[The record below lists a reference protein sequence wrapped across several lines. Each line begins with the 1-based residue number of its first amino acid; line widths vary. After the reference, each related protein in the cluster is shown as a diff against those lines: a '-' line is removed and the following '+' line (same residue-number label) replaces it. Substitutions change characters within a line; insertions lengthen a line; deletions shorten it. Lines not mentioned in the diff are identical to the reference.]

1 MSKQKSFSQGSNP
14 PLVKEQSVL
23 LLIVIMSNFILILRS
38 ENVPLTFVD
47 SLDNLDVY
55 VEKPN
60 KLH

>member
-1 MSKQKSFSQGSNP
+1 MSKPKSFSQGSNP

-23 LLIVIMSNFILILRS
+23 LLIVIMSNLILILRS